1 MEPPEPPPL
10 TLLVCVNRRFGR
22 DRPSCAARGSEKLL
36 KVLEPKL
43 AALDPPL
50 RVLPAPCQGRCSRGP
65 VVRVMPTGSLFLDVH
80 PSHSSVILNHFI
92 TGGRDDN

>member
-36 KVLEPKL
+36 AALV
-43 AALDPPL
+43 ALDPTI
-50 RVLPAPCQGRCSRGP
+50 RVMPAPCQGRCSRGP
-65 VVRVMPTGSLFLDVH
+65 VVRALPTGRLFFDVH
-80 PSHSSVILNHFI
+80 PSQSAVILNRLSE
-92 TGGRDDN
+92 GGHDDR